1 MIETQNHTNP
11 SQSKKRQSLYLGIDV
26 PLLLASFTLII
37 FGLLMVYSAS
47 WDFALY
53 IYDDPT
59 YIFSR
64 QLLWLVLAA
73 AAAIL
78 ATFFD
83 YHYWR
88 RLAVPALTVV
98 LGALLIV
105 LVINEVRHGA
115 TRTLNAGSYMPSEA
129 AKIVAIIYLSV
140 WLYSKRNYLGNVW
153 LGMVPLAVIIGVLS
167 GLILAQPD
175 LSAAATIIFMGGVLF
190 FLAGGDLKQIAVLLL
205 VTVTVGWFVV
215 QIHPTG
221 NVRVASYLDGLI
233 DPTQASYHV
242 RRSIEAFLKGGV
254 FGVGIG
260 KANTKLTGLPVP
272 PTDSIFAVVGE
283 ETGLVGTTS
292 VVVLYGILIWRGL
305 KIARNAPDQLGS
317 LMAAGLSIW
326 LTLEAFINM
335 AVMVN
340 LVPFAGNALPF
351 ISAGGS
357 NLVVSMMAIGILMNI
372 ARLSKP
378 QPQTE
383 RITDAPIGVRRS
395 QRRRRVPRAGSV
407 ASLSRPSRRAR
418 SRGGN

>member
-1 MIETQNHTNP
+1 MIDTQNLPKQAGTR
-11 SQSKKRQSLYLGIDV
+11 KRQSLYLGIDV
-26 PLLLASFTLII
+26 PLLLATFMLVI

-64 QLLWLVLAA
+64 QLLWLVLAV
-73 AAAIL
+73 AAAIF

-88 RLAVPALTVV
+88 RLAVPALAVV
-98 LGALLIV
+98 VGALLVV

-140 WLYSKRNYLGNVW
+140 WLYSKRNYLSDVW
-153 LGMVPLAVIIGVLS
+153 LGLVPMAVIIGILS

-175 LSAAATIIFMGGVLF
+175 LSAAATIVFLGGVLF
-190 FLAGGDLKQIAVLLL
+190 FLAGGDLKQIAVLL
-205 VTVTVGWFVV
+205 VIVVTVGWFTV
-215 QIHPTG
+215 QVHPTG
-221 NVRVASYLDGLI
+221 SVRIASYLDGLV

-260 KANTKLTGLPVP
+260 NSNTKLTGLPVP

-283 ETGLVGTTS
+283 ETGLFGTTS
-292 VVVLYGILIWRGL
+292 VVMLYGVLIWRGL

-317 LMAAGLSIW
+317 LLAAGLSIW

-357 NLVVSMMAIGILMNI
+357 NLVVSLLAIGMLMNI

-378 QPQTE
+378 KRQTE
-383 RITDAPIGVRRS
+383 RIADAPTGVRRS
-395 QRRRRVPRAGSV
+395 QRRRRVPRTGRA
-407 ASLSRPSRRAR
+407 ASPARRASSRR
-418 SRGGN
+418 GG